1 METKDY
7 LTNYYERY
15 DENGRL
21 ISKHGMIEYITTMKY
36 VKKYLQPGMRILEI
50 GAATGRYSYVNR
62 ADPKTLCSLGK
73 RMERFE

>member
-21 ISKHGMIEYITTMKY
+21 ISKHGMVEYLTTMKY
-36 VKKYLQPGMRILEI
+36 VESQICESWRSAQQQVDIVTP
-50 GAATGRYSYVNR
+50 
-62 ADPKTLCSLGK
+62 
-73 RMERFE
+73 